1 MAKKVGRPKIELK
14 DLPDKWEESI
24 INLSKQGAS
33 IVELAVELDISRD
46 TLYEMIKRD
55 VVFSDTIKKCKR
67 YCESW
72 WMKQGRVNLEN
83 KDFSATLFYMNMK
96 NRFGWADKQEIKQEQ
111 KVETTFDYSNLDAE
125 TLRTI
130 IKGVKP
136 NKDTE

>member
-111 KVETTFDYSNLDAE
+111 KVEATIDYSKLDAG
-125 TLRTI
+125 TI
-130 IKGVKP
+130 
-136 NKDTE
+136 KDIITKLGSN